1 MFSYYLR
8 LGFANLRRNPVLTGL
23 LLLTLAVGVAAS
35 MSSYTVLH
43 AMSGDPLPDKS
54 DRVLSVIIDTRG
66 AQSLTGDE
74 QWPNQVTYRDASGL
88 KRQGGALRQTALYG
102 ISQGVRSERDDLPP
116 FFANGLAVHADFFPI
131 FGLDFLQGSAW
142 DATQDEGGARVAVA
156 TRSLAE
162 RVFGS
167 VEAAQGQSLNLGGEP
182 FRVVGVVENWQPLP
196 RFYRVAGNT
205 NAEELF
211 LPFGT
216 AIAMEMGAQGSIN
229 CSAEGADPGF
239 EGLKRSEC
247 VWLSYWAE
255 LASVDDLPRYQDGL
269 TAYVAE
275 QRRNGRLPRESEG
288 FRAYAVMDW
297 LSFLNIVG
305 NDTRLQAWLAFGF
318 LLVCLVN
325 TIGLMLAKFGGR
337 AGEVGVRRA
346 LGAPRR
352 QLFAQFLTEAGVVGL
367 VGGVVGV
374 LFTLGA
380 LWLMGRQ
387 STLIAPYA
395 RMDMAMLG
403 MTVGVS
409 LLGAIAAGL
418 LPTWR
423 ACNVRPA
430 VQLKSQ

>member
-1 MFSYYLR
+1 MFAYYLR
-8 LGFANLRRNPVLTGL
+8 LGFTNLRRNPVLTGL

-43 AMSGDPLPDKS
+43 AMSGDPLPEKS
-54 DRVLSVIIDTRG
+54 ERVVSVILDVRG
-66 AQSLTGDE
+66 AESLTGDDT
-74 QWPNQVTYRDASGL
+74 WPNQVTYRDAEGL
-88 KRQGGALRQTALYG
+88 KRQAAAARQTALYG
-102 ISQGVRSERDDLPP
+102 ISQGVRSGREDLPP

-142 DATQDEGGARVAVA
+142 DAGQDEGGARVAVI

-162 RVFGS
+162 RVFAR
-167 VEAAQGQSLNLGGEP
+167 VEEAKGQTLVLGNEP

-196 RFYRVAGNT
+196 RFYRVAGT
-205 NAEELF
+205 SNAEELF

-216 AIAMEMGAQGSIN
+216 AIALEMGAQGSIN
-229 CSAEGADPGF
+229 CSADGAEPGF
-239 EGLKRSEC
+239 GGLMRSEC

-255 LASVDDLPRYQDGL
+255 LASTDEMPRYQDAL
-269 TAYVAE
+269 AAYVAE
-275 QRRNGRLPRESEG
+275 QRRSGRLPRESEG
-288 FRAYAVMDW
+288 VRTYAVMDW
-297 LSFLNIVG
+297 LAFLNIVG

-352 QLFAQFLTEAGVVGL
+352 QLFVQFLTEAGVVGL
-367 VGGVVGV
+367 VGGAVGV

-380 LWLMGRQ
+380 LWLMARQ
-387 STLIAPYA
+387 SPLIAPYA
-395 RMDMAMLG
+395 RMDMVMLG

-409 LLGAIAAGL
+409 LLGAVLAGL